1 MKMKKTVM
9 MALTGLVALGA
20 TACKD
25 KGQNQPGGMQMPPL
39 KVQTMKM
46 HQQDVELYST
56 WFGHLRGVEQA
67 DIRPEVSGKLVE
79 RVYKDGSLCKQGDV
93 LFRIDPATYKAAVA
107 QANASLEAAKAAVLQ
122 AEAANDQARQDVD
135 RYTGLVKSGSVSE
148 KQYTDALQAARRS
161 EAVLAA
167 ARAQVQLAEAAL
179 ENANIN
185 LDRCTIRAPFT
196 GLASSSTASIGE
208 LLSASGAPLTTMS
221 SIDPIR
227 VDFVVPEKQ
236 MASKVLDANFD
247 SADQKSPIEEFELL
261 VNDKVYDHKGKVV
274 AVNSQVNQNTG
285 TVNFIGH
292 ISNPHLKLRAGS
304 AVRVRAK
311 TGVVEDALLVPAR
324 AILTSMNHRYIY
336 VVAPDKTPLGID
348 VQLGESVPLEMPNGD
363 GTSATMLMQ
372 VVAGTVKPIAETL
385 RENGIDNVLEAE
397 VIVEGS
403 QMAERY
409 AQINKQMR
417 LAGAKEGFNKVEP
430 SPFVYTQ
437 PVSTTP
443 SVTAQGEEK

>member
-1 MKMKKTVM
+1 MKMNKIMM
-9 MALTGLVALGA
+9 MALTGLAALSA

-25 KGQNQPGGMQMPPL
+25 KGQNQTGGMQMPPL

-46 HQQDVELYST
+46 HQQDVALYST
-56 WFGHLRGVEQA
+56 WFGHLRGVEQT

-79 RVYKDGSLCKQGDV
+79 RVYKDGSLCQEGDI
-93 LFRIDPATYKAAVA
+93 LFQIDPATYKAAVA
-107 QANASLEAAKAAVLQ
+107 QAKAALEAAKAAVLQ

-161 EAVLAA
+161 DAALAA

-196 GLASSSTASIGE
+196 GLASSSSASIGD

-247 SADQKSPIEEFELL
+247 SANQKSPIEEFELL
-261 VNDKVYDHKGKVV
+261 VNDTVYEHKGKVV
-274 AVNSQVNQNTG
+274 AVNSLVNQNTG

-292 ISNPHLKLRAGS
+292 ISNPQLKLRAGS

-363 GTSATMLMQ
+363 GTTATMLMQ
-372 VVAGTVKPIAETL
+372 VVTGTVKPIAEIL
-385 RENGIDNVLEAE
+385 RDNGIDNVLDAE
-397 VIVEGS
+397 VVVEGS

-409 AQINKQMR
+409 AQINGQMR
-417 LAGAKEGFNKVEP
+417 ANGAKGGFLTLVP
-430 SPFVYTQ
+430 SPFVYTS

-443 SVTAQGEEK
+443 SVTTKSEAK